1 MTVSLWPRNTQI
13 LKYKTKGIQW
23 SRVCAEKARKD
34 IMPTHYS
41 FVTVSKYILPR
52 FPIYKTSSL
61 STSSKKSQRNL
72 SIRWPKEVANTLEV
86 KMDVLSTPCLLR
98 CQKEET
104 LGGGA
109 FLFRV
114 CTKSFI
120 PLIYKWCLFTHRGG
134 KT

>member
-86 KMDVLSTPCLLR
+86 KMDVLSTPCPSKVPKGGDPGR
-98 CQKEET
+98 RSFPFQGVHQK
-104 LGGGA
+104 LYPPD
-109 FLFRV
+109 L
-114 CTKSFI
+114 
-120 PLIYKWCLFTHRGG
+120 
-134 KT
+134 